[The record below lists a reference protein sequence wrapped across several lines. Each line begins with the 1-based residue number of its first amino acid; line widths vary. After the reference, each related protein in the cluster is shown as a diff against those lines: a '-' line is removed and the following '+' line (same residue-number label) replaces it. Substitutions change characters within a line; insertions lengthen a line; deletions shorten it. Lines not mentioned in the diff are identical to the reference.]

1 MVTEKPKMNS
11 KALRLRDKVKSKKP
25 VFVRYES
32 WRYKRLKK
40 PWRRQKGI
48 DNKARLKLK
57 GWEASPNVGFRGPRL
72 SRNLHPSGFREIMVH
87 NLEDLEGIDPKEY
100 AVRIAHQVGTRKKML
115 ILGKTEELGLKVLNP
130 VSEIT
135 PSTAPAEPVEEK
147 KGVKKEQVPEQ
158 KKVEEKKEL
167 KKEQVPEQKKAE
179 KKKEETPKPKEA
191 VKGKAK
197 SAGKAKKKETKEE
210 EDKD

>member
-1 MVTEKPKMNS
+1 VTEKPKMNI
-11 KALRLRDKVKSKKP
+11 KALRLREKVKSKKP

-57 GWEASPNVGFRGPRL
+57 GWEVSPNVGFRGPRL
-72 SRNLHPSGFREIMVH
+72 SRNLHPSGYREIMVH
-87 NLEDLEGIDPKEY
+87 NLEELEGIDPKEY

-115 ILGKTEELGLKVLNP
+115 ILGKTEELGLRVLNP

-135 PSTAPAEPVEEK
+135 PSTAPVEPVKEKEE
-147 KGVKKEQVPEQ
+147 V
-158 KKVEEKKEL
+158 

-191 VKGKAK
+191 VKEKAK
-197 SAGKAKKKETKEE
+197 GAGKTKKKETKEE